1 MIAPGFRVRGL
12 ASREERNARNESLF
26 REVNERIKGATFSVP
41 AETLSLLC
49 ECGDVDCTQEVE
61 LPVSTYED
69 VRGEGE
75 WFLVVS
81 GHENPTIERVIK
93 RVGNV
98 VVVEKA
104 GEGGDAARELD
115 PRSE

>member
-1 MIAPGFRVRGL
+1 
-12 ASREERNARNESLF
+12 
-26 REVNERIKGATFSVP
+26 
-41 AETLSLLC
+41 
-49 ECGDVDCTQEVE
+49 VE

-98 VVVEKA
+98 VVVERTVA
-104 GEGGDAARELD
+104 DRPQGRATTSSG
-115 PRSE
+115 ST